1 MSKLSFLEFKYHLSE
16 RKFLRKPTRMFSSG
30 DGQNSSLLPAYQ
42 PNIDE
47 MKQVFDKFDSN
58 KDGKISPDE
67 YKAILRALKKE
78 DTIKDVPN
86 IFKVADL
93 DGDGFIDF
101 NEFVEV
107 QKREGGVKTTD
118 MQCAFRTFDLDGDG
132 KISAEEVFELLKR
145 LGEKCSLQDCRKMVR
160 AVDANGDGVIDMDE
174 FITMMT
180 RTMKLC

>member
-16 RKFLRKPTRMFSSG
+16 RKFLQKPTRMFSSG
-30 DGQNSSLLPAYQ
+30 DGQNSRLLPGYQ

-86 IFKVADL
+86 ILVADL

-101 NEFVEV
+101 DEFVEV

-118 MQCAFRTFDLDGDG
+118 MQGAFRTFDLDGDG

-145 LGEKCSLQDCRKMVR
+145 LREKCSLQDCRKMVR